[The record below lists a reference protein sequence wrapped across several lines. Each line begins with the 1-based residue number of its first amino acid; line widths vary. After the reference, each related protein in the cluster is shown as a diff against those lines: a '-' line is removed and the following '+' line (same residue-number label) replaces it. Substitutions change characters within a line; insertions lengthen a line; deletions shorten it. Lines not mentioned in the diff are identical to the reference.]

1 MNRLPTVLAASIG
14 VITLMGGCSG
24 PSPAMSP
31 TQTATTQAPRA
42 SSTPTGGGA
51 TGTPSHLPSPTAIPA
66 TPTSAAPSAA
76 PTIAPTPGQGSTPR
90 DVVSTIPGPLPED
103 VTDAP
108 TPAPVEPDPSC
119 AITQADID
127 PLYGAF
133 DRVVNAVGREDQ
145 GDYTGALVD
154 MVVDLRADSD
164 RCALP
169 EKIATMEGLA
179 RSIDSAAQ
187 AGNADLDAINRFR
200 QVGNDWLDALGLRP
214 SLLS

>member
-1 MNRLPTVLAASIG
+1 MNRLPTVIAAGIG
-14 VITLMGGCSG
+14 VIALMSGCSG
-24 PSPAMSP
+24 PSPTMSP
-31 TQTATTQAPRA
+31 TRAATTQAPRA
-42 SSTPTGGGA
+42 TGTPTGGA
-51 TGTPSHLPSPTAIPA
+51 TPTPSLPSPTAVPA
-66 TPTSAAPSAA
+66 KPTSAAPSVA
-76 PTIAPTPGQGSTPR
+76 PSVVPTPAQQGTPK

-103 VTDAP
+103 VTDASP
-108 TPAPVEPDPSC
+108 PAPIEPDPSC

-154 MVVDLRADSD
+154 MVVDLRAESD

-169 EKIATMEGLA
+169 EKVATMEGLA

-200 QVGNDWLDALGLRP
+200 QVGNEWLAALGLRP